1 MPENRLAALGRAA
14 DGLAPDQ
21 ALIGDLFQIVETLRG
36 NSALRRALTDTTLDP
51 GGRGRLAE
59 RLFGQR
65 IGSAAVGLLSAA
77 AAMDWRSGFE
87 LADALEV
94 QGVRIGVR
102 SGDPAAVRDELGACA
117 RLISGT
123 AQIEQ
128 AFSMHGSGPEDRAAL
143 MTRLLGSRVS
153 AATHVLI
160 QHAARRGGRVGRT
173 IARYEEIAS
182 GVLGRR
188 LARVTVAR
196 TLPAD
201 QAERLKEQLGR
212 VYATPVD
219 LSVRIDPDVLGGVH
233 VRIGDEVIDGT
244 IATILDQARRQ
255 LA

>member
-1 MPENRLAALGRAA
+1 MAENRCAALGGTA

-21 ALIGDLFQIVETLRG
+21 ELAGDLFRIVEALRG
-36 NSALRRALTDTTLDP
+36 NPPLRRALTDTSLDP
-51 GGRGRLAE
+51 GNRGRLAE

-65 IGSAAVGLLSAA
+65 IGSAAVSLLSTA
-77 AAMDWRSGFE
+77 AAMDWRSGLE
-87 LADALEV
+87 MADALET

-102 SGDPAAVRDELGACA
+102 SGDPATVRDELGACA
-117 RLISGT
+117 RLISDT

-128 AFSMHGSGPEDRAAL
+128 ALSMHGSGPEERAAL
-143 MTRLLGSRVS
+143 MTRLFGPRVS
-153 AATHVLI
+153 AATLALI

-173 IARYEEIAS
+173 IAGYEETAS

-188 LARVTVAR
+188 LARVTAAR
-196 TLPAD
+196 ALPAD
-201 QAERLKEQLGR
+201 QAERLREQLAR

-219 LSVRIDPDVLGGVH
+219 LSIRIDPDLLGGVH

-244 IATILDQARRQ
+244 IATTLDQARRQ